1 MSEYMLQFLN
11 WFAESSLLYIKMQGE
26 LKLNLFI
33 KYASLNTFTSV
44 ADFFFFFICFPMTE
58 REAALDKA

>member
-44 ADFFFFFICFPMTE
+44 ADFFFFTCFPMTE

>member
-44 ADFFFFFICFPMTE
+44 ADFFFLPVSQ
-58 REAALDKA
+58 

>member
-44 ADFFFFFICFPMTE
+44 ADFFFTCFPMTE